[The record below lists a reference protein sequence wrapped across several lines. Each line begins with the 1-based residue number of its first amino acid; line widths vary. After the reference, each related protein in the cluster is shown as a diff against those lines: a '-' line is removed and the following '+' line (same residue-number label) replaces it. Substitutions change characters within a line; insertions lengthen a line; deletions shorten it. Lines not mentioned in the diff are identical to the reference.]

1 MPAKK
6 ARRSPDPAGA
16 APPIEIARIR
26 LDAEGYDSNGA
37 YYGTGQPV
45 FLVTWPDG
53 ASQAIRAP
61 SVTAARQKAE
71 AALAGRDKAADP
83 LRQVEPASPVL
94 APRRP
99 RGRSFSLVWR
109 DWKLAI
115 RQSFPDYAG
124 EGRTHLEITVKSPA
138 GAPIPI
144 TDTGYRSHFVATD
157 ELAAAGGAVAF
168 VAAWLDREAGTK
180 AWSQTEFQWR
190 QLSFELVVPEPKTQ
204 RSEAK
209 PVPAARRKRQ
219 P

>member
-16 APPIEIARIR
+16 APLIEIARIR

-53 ASQAIRAP
+53 ATQALRAP

-71 AALAGRDKAADP
+71 AALAGRDKAAST
-83 LRQVEPASPVL
+83 RHRAEAS
-94 APRRP
+94 AAGTRRRP
-99 RGRSFSLVWR
+99 RGRSYSLVWR

-124 EGRTHLEITVKSPA
+124 EGRTHLEITVKAPA

-168 VAAWLDREAGTK
+168 VTAWLDQEAATK
-180 AWSQTEFQWR
+180 AWAKTESQWR
-190 QLSFELVVPEPKTQ
+190 QLSFELVMPEPKAQ
-204 RSEAK
+204 RSAAK
-209 PVPAARRKRQ
+209 PTPAARRRRQ